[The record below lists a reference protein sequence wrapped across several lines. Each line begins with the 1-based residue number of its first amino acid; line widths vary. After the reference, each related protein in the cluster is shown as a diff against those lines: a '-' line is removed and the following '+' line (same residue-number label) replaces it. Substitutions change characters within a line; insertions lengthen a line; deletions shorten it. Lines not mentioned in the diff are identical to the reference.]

1 MSKIDF
7 RVVTRKWTRL
17 RRFAELTVE
26 SALNSVK
33 SGYIDTASLFSGL
46 QYQLPGTLR
55 SVEKVFS
62 YALIEASYGYVNKEL
77 DRYKIEVDKVPG
89 FEPHERDKVKWAFE
103 SLVNLG
109 IADRVDT
116 NTIRIRPTAI
126 DSIVRVLAP
135 FVVKEGIQPTGLTP
149 SDTAYPYRIIR
160 GVSSIYV
167 MHQNNKLP
175 KCYIVATGLVSP
187 VGEVDASG
195 RVKTKSTIDK
205 SEWDEAR
212 YNMIQIKALRT
223 SFESEHY
230 LKALGFMIE
239 NGIIVRTYPIEILGS
254 FIERVVKPAYEQ
266 YYRIKV
272 ARKRLEGLKP

>member
-89 FEPHERDKVKWAFE
+89 FEPHERDKVIWAFE
-103 SLVNLG
+103 SLVKLG

-116 NTIRIRPTAI
+116 NTIKIRPTAI

-135 FVVKEGIQPTGLTP
+135 FVVKEGIQPAGLTP

-160 GVSSIYV
+160 GISSIYV
-167 MHQNNKLP
+167 MYQNNKLP

-187 VGEVDASG
+187 VGEVDVSG

-212 YNMIQIKALRT
+212 YNMMQIKTLRT
-223 SFESEHY
+223 GFESEHY

-254 FIERVVKPAYEQ
+254 FIERVIKPAYEQ
-266 YYRIKV
+266 YYRIRV
-272 ARKRLEGLKP
+272 ARKKIKV